1 MAHCNSF
8 DGDFSYDALKELNTR
23 YADFDAWK
31 NHGVVYCNMKQVPFY
46 ENMPVE
52 PDEVLADFIA
62 VFHPSVLPG
71 RVPKYYHLLR

>member
-1 MAHCNSF
+1 
-8 DGDFSYDALKELNTR
+8 
-23 YADFDAWK
+23 
-31 NHGVVYCNMKQVPFY
+31 MKQVPFY